1 MSRKSEGDYKKVFLY
16 NWQVFSSQY
25 TIVMCLAKMMVN
37 LHGQPNLSGIT
48 NVCLR
53 EYFQKGEEPE
63 FGLESWTG
71 KNEESEQNTS
81 THQWPQTQF
90 AQAAASMMS
99 LPRWTVPSNCGAK
112 QTISSVICFCQA
124 FVNAMRKVIQ
134 HITEYSC
141 SFKSWPSIYMRF
153 L

>member
-63 FGLESWTG
+63 FGLES
-71 KNEESEQNTS
+71 
-81 THQWPQTQF
+81 
-90 AQAAASMMS
+90 
-99 LPRWTVPSNCGAK
+99 
-112 QTISSVICFCQA
+112 
-124 FVNAMRKVIQ
+124 
-134 HITEYSC
+134 
-141 SFKSWPSIYMRF
+141 
-153 L
+153 